1 MSHDFSPVSEGYH
14 GIYHLAHDV
23 AARRGHTRPAG
34 SAVRSEDQV
43 VSEEAKFREVKLD
56 RATADLLEALARARG
71 LTLAQLLAEYAAAD
85 SSMPGRADIKTGTR

>member
-1 MSHDFSPVSEGYH
+1 
-14 GIYHLAHDV
+14 
-23 AARRGHTRPAG
+23 
-34 SAVRSEDQV
+34 V

-85 SSMPGRADIKTGTR
+85 SSMPGRADIKTGTLLALGVANR